1 MEIQPKKLL
10 ARLLEAAAVF
20 ALAMFLI
27 RLGVCY
33 LSQVWWVLLILA
45 GITIAV
51 VVGWRLLKHQ
61 QNGDGGQ
68 W

>member
-10 ARLLEAAAVF
+10 TRLLEAAAVF

-33 LSQVWWVLLILA
+33 LSQVWWILLILA

-51 VVGWRLLKHQ
+51 VIGWRFWKHQ
-61 QNGDGGQ
+61 QDSDGQ